1 MLLLIAVG
9 PSNLSACLCKYQ
21 MSLVGF
27 ILRVDGGWDV
37 LIPFGPMV
45 GLMVELSVEF
55 NCSVSAGLSLSNGIV
70 DSFPRTSIVKYLRCR
85 RITLTTFRRK
95 TFYRLS
101 DFDLVKMLEFR
112 FIFFYNR

>member
-1 MLLLIAVG
+1 
-9 PSNLSACLCKYQ
+9 

-45 GLMVELSVEF
+45 GLMVELSVQF

-85 RITLTTFRRK
+85 RIILNGPSYSVVSAHLTTFRRK

-101 DFDLVKMLEFR
+101 DLDLVKMLEFR
-112 FIFFYNR
+112 FIFFYSR